1 MRRTG
6 LVLLALFALG
16 CGSTRLPAKL
26 SSGERQRVEAA
37 RLPLTVGVE
46 PSRSTGDLVRFLR
59 ETGLFATVEPLEGLA
74 ASPDLVV
81 HFEERCSFHR
91 GGFIP
96 LLPIL
101 TLGVVPQWGRFEL
114 GYAFSFRSPLEV
126 GEPVLIGCGEAKGTM
141 VVGWLGIP
149 LNVLPGWTLQDPE
162 KSPRFY
168 NRLALAIAER
178 EDDILRL
185 ARREP

>member
-1 MRRTG
+1 MRRI
-6 LVLLALFALG
+6 LIVLLALSALG

-26 SSGERQRVEAA
+26 NSAEQQQVEAA

-46 PSRSTGDLVRFLR
+46 PSRSTEDLVRFLR
-59 ETGLFATVEPLEGLA
+59 GTALFAQVEPLEGLT
-74 ASPDLVV
+74 SPDLVV
-81 HFEERCSFHR
+81 RFEERCSFHR
-91 GGFIP
+91 GGFVP

-114 GYAFSFRSPLEV
+114 GYAFSFRSPQDT
-126 GEPVLIGCGEAKGTM
+126 GTPVLIGCGEAEGTM
-141 VVGWLGIP
+141 VVGWLGLT

-178 EDDILRL
+178 RDEILRL
-185 ARREP
+185 AGRE